1 MKPVWNFTY
10 FGHLKLFRISVSCF
24 EFFVLGA
31 FAVFAVKNEWQLSF
45 QEAQIQGAINTDFL
59 LLHAVAGKPL
69 GLIRQV
75 FHEGVGP
82 SDLDRAESLPG

>member
-1 MKPVWNFTY
+1 MLFVSSVRNIRFS
-10 FGHLKLFRISVSCF
+10 FGC
-24 EFFVLGA
+24 GA
-31 FAVFAVKNEWQLSF
+31 WFFAVKNPSGSLSF

-75 FHEGVGP
+75 FSER
-82 SDLDRAESLPG
+82 SAAWDLDRAELLPG